1 MISYREQ
8 LRVLALRM
16 LAVMLVYELSRLS
29 FLIANYTYF
38 GEASALQIIK
48 SFVVGI
54 RFDLSA
60 IAFTNAIVILL
71 HLIPGRSFYRK
82 SMQKTIAFV
91 FIICNLPALLLNS
104 VDLEYFKFQ
113 GKRTTAD
120 LFSLFTMG
128 GDMANTLPAMARDFW
143 YVLVVFA
150 FLAFLLIRMY
160 FRVKPKTPPVL
171 QRSYKPVLIA
181 LLLTA
186 VTVIAAR
193 GGLQYRPLSAMSAA
207 QHVPQRLVPLV
218 LNTPFTIIR
227 SLGKSTLEEKNYLTA
242 ADASR
247 WFKKERS
254 YADST
259 GFIPKNVV
267 IIIMESFS
275 AEYIGYFN
283 NGKGYTPVLD
293 SIMNQSLVFVNGFA
307 NAKKSI
313 DGIPA
318 VAASLPVL
326 MPFSFITS
334 TYSSNRVESIAG
346 LLQNKGYSSGFFH
359 GGNNGTMGFDNFAH
373 ITGFNGYY
381 GRNEYPG
388 DGYDGQWGVF
398 DGPFFQYFC
407 NAMNKQQEPFVNVF
421 FSLSSHHPYAI
432 PDSLQNHFPK
442 GPLPIHESL
451 GYADYS
457 LGKFFE
463 TARKTSWYPNT
474 LFVITADHT
483 GPNSAAG
490 YNSSLGMFRIPI
502 VFFTPDHS
510 LKGVSRRATEQI
522 DIIPS
527 ILDYLHYDLT
537 FSSFGN
543 SVFDRSKSG
552 RALNYTGS
560 LFQSFN
566 DSLMIQT
573 DGEEITAAYRYEN
586 DPLLKNN
593 VSGSFPSAEK
603 ALLKYTQSVIQQFN
617 RSMIKNEMTYTH
629 KP

>member
-1 MISYREQ
+1 VISYREQ

-16 LAVMLVYELSRLS
+16 LAVMLVYQLSRLS

-38 GEASALQIIK
+38 GEASVLQIIK
-48 SFVVGI
+48 SFIFGI

-71 HLIPGRSFYRK
+71 HIIPGRSFFSK
-82 SMQKTIAFV
+82 GIQKVIAFV
-91 FIICNLPALLLNS
+91 FIAFNLPALLLNS

-150 FLAFLLIRMY
+150 FLAFLLIRLY
-160 FRVKPKTPPVL
+160 FRITPKALHST
-171 QRSYKPVLIA
+171 QRGFKPVLIA
-181 LLLTA
+181 IALSA

-227 SLGKSTLEEKNYLTA
+227 SLGKSTLEEKNYLPA
-242 ADASR
+242 GEAEK
-247 WFKKERS
+247 WFSKNKS
-254 YADST
+254 YSDST
-259 GFIPKNVV
+259 GFTPKNVV

-275 AEYIGYFN
+275 SEYIGYFN

-318 VAASLPVL
+318 VTASLPVL
-326 MPFSFITS
+326 MPFSYITS
-334 TYSSNRVESIAG
+334 TYSSNRLESIAG

-359 GGNNGTMGFDNFAH
+359 GGNNGTMGFDNFAR

-407 NAMNKQQEPFVNVF
+407 NAMSKQKEPFVNVF

-432 PDSLQNHFPK
+432 PDSLKNSFPK

-463 TARKTSWYPNT
+463 SASKTSWYSNT

-483 GPNSAAG
+483 GPNSAAA
-490 YNSSLGMFRIPI
+490 YNSSLGMFRIPV
-502 VFFTPDHS
+502 VFFAPDHS
-510 LKGVSRRATEQI
+510 LKGVSRRVTEQI

-527 ILDYLHYDLT
+527 ILDYLHFDLP

-543 SVFDRSKSG
+543 SVFDNTKSG

-566 DSLMIQT
+566 DTLMIQT

-586 DPLLKNN
+586 DPLLKYN
-593 VSGSFPSAEK
+593 VSGNFPEAEK
-603 ALLKYTQSVIQQFN
+603 ELLNYTRSLIQQFN
-617 RSMIKNEMTYTH
+617 HSMIKNEMTYTL